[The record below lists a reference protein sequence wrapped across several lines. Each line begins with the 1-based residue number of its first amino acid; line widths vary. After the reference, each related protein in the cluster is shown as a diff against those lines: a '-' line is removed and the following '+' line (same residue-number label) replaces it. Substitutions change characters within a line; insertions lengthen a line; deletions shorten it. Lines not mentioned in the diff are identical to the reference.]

1 MLQVNQTIMTKTDR
15 PLMFSVSSYAVTK
28 SSRAGDSDFYLGT
41 HDEII
46 IMMKTTNQHDH
57 TN

>member
-57 TN
+57 